1 MTVSNAISVFRLLLA
16 LPVFLL
22 LRDPW
27 ENRWWVLLLFVLAYV
42 SDLADGYIARR
53 FDTVTDAGKIL
64 DPLADKVFVFAA
76 VIGLLAA
83 NRIPAWFV
91 ACVIARDVLI
101 LAAGAIIKSRTR
113 IVVASN
119 MTGKVAVVSIGV
131 VLLVSLFR
139 LQLTGPVYTLLLL
152 VSLSLMAA
160 SLFVYGQRF
169 FTIYARKK

>member
-1 MTVSNAISVFRLLLA
+1 MSNAISMIRLVMA

-22 LRDPW
+22 LRDAW
-27 ENRWWVLLLFVLAYV
+27 ANRWWVFMLFMLAYL
-42 SDLADGYIARR
+42 SDLADGFVARR
-53 FDTVTDAGKIL
+53 FDTVTDAGKII

-83 NRIPAWFV
+83 NRIPQWYV

-101 LAAGAIIKSRTR
+101 LAAGAVIRARTR

-119 MTGKVAVVSIGV
+119 MTGKAAVVSIGV
-131 VLLVSLFR
+131 VLLASLFR
-139 LQLTGPVYTLLLL
+139 PNVADPVYTLLLL
-152 VSLSLMAA
+152 ASLGLMAS

-169 FTIYARKK
+169 FTINARKK